1 MNFLKQHPFGVKAF
15 FEKSTVLTFAVPKEE
30 LESFLPPYLT
40 LDTFKNQWAF
50 IAIAMVETTGLRPAG
65 FPFFLGNKFFLIGYR
80 IFVRYKNKQ
89 GKNLRGL
96 YILKSETDKKRME
109 YLGNIFT
116 NYKYTTT
123 DIQQVV
129 RNNQSIIS
137 SEKSNFLVSLDQDKK
152 EVVIPEE
159 SPFENWKEARR
170 FAGPLPHTFSVDAEK
185 KEVLIIRGLRQN
197 WIPKPIHI
205 NENSFEFLKTLN
217 LENIRFASAF
227 QISKIP
233 YRWEKGRIEK
243 WD

>member
-15 FEKSTVLTFAVPKEE
+15 FKKSTVLTFAVPKEE
-30 LESFLPPYLT
+30 LESFLPCYLT
-40 LDTFKNQWAF
+40 LDTFQDQWGF
-50 IAIAMVETTGLRPAG
+50 IAIAMVETTALRPAG
-65 FPFFLGNKFFLIGYR
+65 FPSFLGNNFFLIGYR
-80 IFVRYKNKQ
+80 IFVRYKNQQ

-116 NYKYTTT
+116 NYKYSTT
-123 DIQQVV
+123 DIQQAVN
-129 RNNQSIIS
+129 NNQTIIS
-137 SEKSNFLVSLDQDKK
+137 SKKSNFLVSLNQDKK
-152 EVVIPEE
+152 EVAIPEG

-170 FAGPLPHTFSVDAEK
+170 FAGPLPHTFSVDTEK

-205 NENSFEFLKTLN
+205 NEYHFEFLTSLSLKDV
-217 LENIRFASAF
+217 RFASAF
-227 QISKIP
+227 QISNIP